1 MVKDLNS
8 GESISGGQRILVRT
22 NQKSELKFSDVQFIQ
37 SAAKSEEK
45 NNFVKNGYF
54 LLPYMTN
61 YFPPEMTKIAFYLEL
76 YNSVDII
83 GEGEKFLLTYSV
95 EDYKTGRDIEGVFQ
109 FQRLTSAPIVPVIGY
124 LPMEQVPSG
133 DFNLTLNIV
142 DKKND
147 TLTSKEMFFQRR
159 SDMGNQVVSLQD
171 VEIDGTWIKDIRRD
185 SIPYYL
191 GSIMPISERFEYE
204 HIRQLLKGTDTTNME
219 KYLFA
224 FWKQTAPTDTDIEW
238 YKYKKQ
244 VAKAEQLFGT
254 QIKYAF
260 ETDRGRTWLKYGAPD
275 QFIDRPN
282 EPSAYPY
289 QIWHYY
295 RIGKFNNKR
304 FIFYQPDL
312 VTNDYSLLH
321 SDLQGEIQNYK
332 WQVELNSRNSTKG
345 NIDDA
350 NEGNYYHYGTNS
362 GTLFTQP

>member
-54 LLPYMTN
+54 LLHYMTN

-124 LPMEQVPSG
+124 LPIEQVPSG
-133 DFNLTLNIV
+133 DFNLTLKIV

-147 TLTSKEMFFQRR
+147 TLTSKEMFYQRR

-171 VEIDGTWIKDIRRD
+171 GEIDGTWIKR
-185 SIPYYL
+185 
-191 GSIMPISERFEYE
+191 
-204 HIRQLLKGTDTTNME
+204 H
-219 KYLFA
+219 
-224 FWKQTAPTDTDIEW
+224 
-238 YKYKKQ
+238 
-244 VAKAEQLFGT
+244 
-254 QIKYAF
+254 
-260 ETDRGRTWLKYGAPD
+260 
-275 QFIDRPN
+275 
-282 EPSAYPY
+282 
-289 QIWHYY
+289 
-295 RIGKFNNKR
+295 
-304 FIFYQPDL
+304 
-312 VTNDYSLLH
+312 
-321 SDLQGEIQNYK
+321 
-332 WQVELNSRNSTKG
+332 
-345 NIDDA
+345 
-350 NEGNYYHYGTNS
+350 
-362 GTLFTQP
+362 